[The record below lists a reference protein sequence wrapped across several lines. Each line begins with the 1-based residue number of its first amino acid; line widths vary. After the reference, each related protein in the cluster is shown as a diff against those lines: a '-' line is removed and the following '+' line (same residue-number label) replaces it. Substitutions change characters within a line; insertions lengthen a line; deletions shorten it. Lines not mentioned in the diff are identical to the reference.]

1 MDTLPDLDP
10 SLTIKHSNLASGED
24 KPMRYV
30 RTTTDKK
37 GDRTARYSRS
47 SSNNNQGFGDSEYI
61 DVLTRQY
68 GHRSFND
75 DQGERITNPRR
86 CATIRKTL
94 GLGD

>member
-1 MDTLPDLDP
+1 
-10 SLTIKHSNLASGED
+10 
-24 KPMRYV
+24 MRYV

-47 SSNNNQGFGDSEYI
+47 NLSNRGFGDSEYI

-68 GHRSFND
+68 GHRSFSD
-75 DQGERITNPRR
+75 DSGTRIADARR